1 MNNIRPMKGK
11 KKERKIGPNI
21 PYEYGSKDSK

>member
-1 MNNIRPMKGK
+1 MNNIRPMKG